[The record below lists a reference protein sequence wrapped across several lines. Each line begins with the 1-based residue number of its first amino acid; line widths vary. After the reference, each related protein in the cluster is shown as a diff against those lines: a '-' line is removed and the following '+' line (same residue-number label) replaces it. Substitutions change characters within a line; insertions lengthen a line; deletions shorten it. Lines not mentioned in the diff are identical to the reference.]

1 MSAPLSQSTTT
12 KQCVVSRSFDAT
24 TDTTV
29 SLVVGT
35 TVDVV
40 ADSNPDWWY
49 VKVAIVPDGGADS
62 PAPAEGYFPSNH
74 LITLSGKT
82 VEEDTTESVPA
93 LPLGWQKHLNADNR
107 E

>member
-1 MSAPLSQSTTT
+1 MHCLANWIITPKT
-12 KQCVVSRSFDAT
+12 KRNITYAT

-49 VKVAIVPDGGADS
+49 VKVAIVPDGGA
-62 PAPAEGYFPSNH
+62 AAEGYFPSNH

-82 VEEDTTESVPA
+82 VKKDTTESVPA